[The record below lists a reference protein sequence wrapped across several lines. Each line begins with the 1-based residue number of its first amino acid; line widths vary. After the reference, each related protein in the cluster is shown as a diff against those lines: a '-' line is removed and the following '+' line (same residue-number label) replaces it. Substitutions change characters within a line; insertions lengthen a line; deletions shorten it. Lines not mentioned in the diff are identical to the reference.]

1 MFKADISI
9 SSVQALRFRPP
20 THRPLDPNHNANPT
34 RTRSPP
40 PPHLEAKQI
49 PNQILQNPQIPR
61 PCNLPPWPDQRRSGL
76 QLCRKLF
83 LLRSLRCRH
92 PHGGGVLLWCARNC
106 LVVGWEEE
114 GSEAA
119 GVGWRR
125 VSAPA
130 VWTSGTFP
138 GRTCCAVEG
147 LAGSALMGFIL
158 LQRKRS
164 CHCGRCM
171 ILGYA
176 MMQTSPLSRI
186 AFVLPPIRP
195 KYNHIPTDSS
205 PNLKTMVLT
214 KRIVVLLPVSECP
227 KSHVPRKKD
236 HNSPNHGCPPGSRQ
250 QVQAPTQ

>member
-1 MFKADISI
+1 
-9 SSVQALRFRPP
+9 
-20 THRPLDPNHNANPT
+20 
-34 RTRSPP
+34 
-40 PPHLEAKQI
+40 
-49 PNQILQNPQIPR
+49 
-61 PCNLPPWPDQRRSGL
+61 
-76 QLCRKLF
+76 
-83 LLRSLRCRH
+83 
-92 PHGGGVLLWCARNC
+92 
-106 LVVGWEEE
+106 VVGWEEE

-130 VWTSGTFP
+130 VWTSGTLS

-250 QVQAPTQ
+250 QSPSANTMITTTAIQCLIWRWLAFHSCLRSSQDQQQPLPSSESVELGAGCGWFASRSSERGARVIAEEA